1 MKNTFYTRVNILKP
15 KGTDGFYSITYL
27 FRFQTVKVVSETVK
41 LFEITYN
48 DFDKRTR
55 HDDTFKTL
63 SRLALNKLDIAS
75 RVLSNIKNIE
85 KTYEFVYFHLLF

>member
-15 KGTDGFYSITYL
+15 KGTYGFWSITYL
-27 FRFQTVKVVSETVK
+27 IRFQTVKVVSETVK

-55 HDDTFKTL
+55 HDDTFNTL

-85 KTYEFVYFHLLF
+85 KTYEFVYFI